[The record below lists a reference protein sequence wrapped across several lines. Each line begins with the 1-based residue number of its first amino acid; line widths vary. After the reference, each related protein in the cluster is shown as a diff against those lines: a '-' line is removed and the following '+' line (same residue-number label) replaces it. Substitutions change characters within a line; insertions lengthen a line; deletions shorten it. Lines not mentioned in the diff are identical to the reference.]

1 MGKGKP
7 EGRHWVDGRWMT
19 TREVAARVGV
29 SVNALLAQKHNQGV
43 SVPALVRMYD
53 SGLIDAGRSRGQKYM
68 VRGRWT
74 TIGEEAARLG
84 VTWKAIN
91 KWMHNHGQGG
101 QKATLAEAV
110 RYYEA
115 VRDGREKRFK
125 GGQAKSH
132 WVNGRTMTIA
142 EAAGRCRV
150 DVRAFRAYLYYHGC
164 SVQTAVRFYEAR
176 AKREAEKEI
185 MRILGY

>member
-1 MGKGKP
+1 MAKR

-29 SVNALLAQKHNQGV
+29 SVNALLMQKHNQGV
-43 SVPALVRMYD
+43 SMPALVRMYD

-84 VTWKAIN
+84 VTWRAIN

-101 QKATLAEAV
+101 KRRRFPTPCATTRPCAT
-110 RYYEA
+110 
-115 VRDGREKRFK
+115 G
-125 GGQAKSH
+125 AKS
-132 WVNGRTMTIA
+132 
-142 EAAGRCRV
+142 
-150 DVRAFRAYLYYHGC
+150 DSRAVWRKVTG
-164 SVQTAVRFYEAR
+164 
-176 AKREAEKEI
+176 
-185 MRILGY
+185 

>member
-7 EGRHWVDGRWMT
+7 EGRHWVDGEWMT

-29 SVNALLAQKHNQGV
+29 SVSALLIQKHNQGV

-84 VTWKAIN
+84 VTWRAIN

-101 QKATLAEAV
+101 A
-110 RYYEA
+110 
-115 VRDGREKRFK
+115 K
-125 GGQAKSH
+125 GH
-132 WVNGRTMTIA
+132 
-142 EAAGRCRV
+142 
-150 DVRAFRAYLYYHGC
+150 AFRGRAPLRGRARRARKAIQGRPGEKPLGEREDDDHRRGRRALPRRC
-164 SVQTAVRFYEAR
+164 ARVPGVSVLSRLFRPDRRAV
-176 AKREAEKEI
+176 
-185 MRILGY
+185 L